1 MEENVPS
8 APSTTA
14 ENSLLPKQHSKNQY
28 VLYIK
33 MAQISDCVFSG
44 EPQSM

>member
-8 APSTTA
+8 VPSTTA
-14 ENSLLPKQHSKNQY
+14 ENSLLPQQHWKNQY

-44 EPQSM
+44 QPQSM